1 MKPTPLFSNIQT
13 GAQTYDNADKATYK
27 GITIKTLILFA
38 LTVATAVAAGVF
50 LTNIFRNPEGKLT
63 NDTLTILIIMIIGSA
78 ILTLVSAI
86 VGRIS
91 YKLAMPFGIIYSLSM
106 GFLLGVVTSLVE
118 LLVPGIGFAAAL
130 GTLIIF
136 AVMLL
141 LFFTGVVKN
150 GRVLRAILIGTLLSA
165 LSLGLFTLILV
176 LTGVLSNMQ
185 YLGLLLAI
193 EGLYLIYAVVMLC
206 FNFLEAEAV
215 VKNGAVKNA
224 EWSVALGL
232 MSTLAYIY
240 VELLRIL
247 LIIASIVGN
256 RS

>member
-1 MKPTPLFSNIQT
+1 MRPTPLFSNIQT
-13 GAQTYDNADKATYK
+13 GAQTYDDTNKATYK

-38 LTVATAVAAGVF
+38 FTVLTAVAAGIA
-50 LTNIFRNPEGKLT
+50 LSNIFKNPEGTLT
-63 NDTLTILIIMIIGSA
+63 KETLTIFIIMAVVAA
-78 ILTLVSAI
+78 ITVLISAI
-86 VGRIS
+86 VGRLS
-91 YKLAMPFGIIYSLSM
+91 YRLAMPFGIIYSLSM
-106 GFLLGVVTSLVE
+106 GYLLGVVTALVE
-118 LLVPGIGFAAAL
+118 LVVPGIGYAAAL

-141 LFFTGVVKN
+141 LFFTGVVKS

-176 LTGVLSNMQ
+176 LTGVLSDMQ
-185 YLGLLLAI
+185 YLGLLLLI

-256 RS
+256 RN